1 MLHPTYENN
10 EKIFLDDIA
19 NSWGFKDKSKLVFV
33 QRFLSSNDDL
43 TNVALA
49 EVLEENLL
57 EDAKE
62 NAVAE
67 QIQRDYLRAI
77 FKKMEAEGCE
87 FNGARRDKTE
97 IAKPWLREVVY
108 LEWWKQLLWEQLKT
122 RGKETDK
129 MGPVVLTE
137 ETLDMWEPDSE
148 YAQSVELGSRI
159 RFEVEL
165 DRDGH
170 LLLLERATSG
180 KLWCLCPSLLAP
192 KPRFEKG
199 KAVLPQK
206 EAPLKWFLLSGNPGK
221 EEIVAAIA
229 PQSPRF
235 DWLPQPDEKPLL
247 LQGAHLSDLL
257 AYLEGEAE
265 CQVLYMDYEVVN
277 NG

>member
-1 MLHPTYENN
+1 MLHHTYKDN
-10 EKIFLDDIA
+10 EETFLNDLAKD
-19 NSWGFKDKSKLVFV
+19 WGFTDKCQLVFV
-33 QRFLSSNDDL
+33 QRFLADNDDL

-49 EVLEENLL
+49 EILEENLL
-57 EDAKE
+57 DGTKKD
-62 NAVAE
+62 AVAE
-67 QIQRDYLRAI
+67 QIQRDCLRTI
-77 FKKMEAEGCE
+77 FNKMKAEGCE
-87 FNGARRDKTE
+87 FNGAKKDKAK
-97 IAKPWLREVVY
+97 IAKPWLRDTVY
-108 LEWWKQLLWEQLKT
+108 LEWWKQHLWGQLKT

-137 ETLDMWEPDSE
+137 NTLEMWEPDSE

-180 KLWCLCPSLLAP
+180 KLYCLCPSFFAP

-199 KAVLPQK
+199 KAVLPQE
-206 EAPLKWFLLSGNPGK
+206 EARLKSFLLSGNPGK
-221 EEIVAAIA
+221 EEIVVAIA
-229 PQSPRF
+229 PQSPHF

-265 CQVLYMDYEVVN
+265 CQVLYMDYEVVQS
-277 NG
+277 